1 MSGPGLAAVL
11 LVIGIVLLVVSFWR
25 QIIAFVLLLILTV
38 FCFGVYYIVSL
49 IEDMIS

>member
-25 QIIAFVLLLILTV
+25 QIIAFVLLLILIV